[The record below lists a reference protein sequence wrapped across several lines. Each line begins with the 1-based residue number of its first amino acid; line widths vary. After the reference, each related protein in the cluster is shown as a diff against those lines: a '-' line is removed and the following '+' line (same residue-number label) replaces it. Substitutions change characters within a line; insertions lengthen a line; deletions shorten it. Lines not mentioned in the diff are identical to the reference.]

1 MLLLCTL
8 LLAAALV
15 LLISYI
21 CVCMVFAVQSTGR
34 DEPKLPHGQ
43 QYLVIMDKIRAL
55 VDGAAALPYEDV
67 YTQSFDG
74 LRLHGKFYAVDENAP
89 THILF
94 HGYRSSALLDMG
106 GALIDAVERG
116 DNALLIDQ
124 RAHARNH
131 DRHNAKQKHH
141 LQTGKN
147 L

>member
-1 MLLLCTL
+1 MLSLCIL

-21 CVCMVFAVQSTGR
+21 CVRMVFAVHSTGR
-34 DEPKLPHGQ
+34 DEPKMPQGQ

-55 VDGAAALPYEDV
+55 VDGAAALPYDDV

-94 HGYRSSALLDMG
+94 HGYRSS
-106 GALIDAVERG
+106 
-116 DNALLIDQ
+116 
-124 RAHARNH
+124 
-131 DRHNAKQKHH
+131 
-141 LQTGKN
+141 
-147 L
+147 